1 MANIK
6 IQNFAGQSWQTTIE
20 QRAYLM
26 LSSLSASV
34 TNITIQFVE
43 LPADGAMPK
52 RYRCSASSPD
62 LTNGNCQVSVEHPNG
77 NSAIDGSL
85 LRFKRIVAHSR
96 QIGRINHFSSAQNRR
111 Y

>member
-52 RYRCSASSPD
+52 RYRCSTSSPD

-77 NSAIDGSL
+77 NSAI
-85 LRFKRIVAHSR
+85 VAVN
-96 QIGRINHFSSAQNRR
+96 QILVAKIEFAIHHDWVGPDLAS
-111 Y
+111 

>member
-6 IQNFAGQSWQTTIE
+6 ILNSAGQSWQSIIE

-34 TNITIQFVE
+34 SSIKIQFDE
-43 LPADGAMPK
+43 LAADGAMPR

-62 LTNGNCQVSVEHPNG
+62 LTSGTCQVSVEHPNG
-77 NSAIDGSL
+77 KNAIDGTL
-85 LRFKRIVAHSR
+85 LRFKRIVTHSR
-96 QIGRINHFSSAQNRR
+96 QIGRIHNYKLAQSRR